1 MRKSFNIKSNKLLSI
16 FGTIIIMLSN
26 RVYAAEVVSEVS
38 DGGAIQSSKLGQGL
52 LNIVRDITGTLQ
64 WILPIVRSMF
74 SIILY
79 I

>member
-38 DGGAIQSSKLGQGL
+38 KLGQGL